1 MSAGS
6 GTSQTSEKAGVVTP
20 LLKFIVV
27 GTITGLGFG
36 LVMAVVS
43 NGFVL
48 GVKDA
53 VIPSRGA
60 VV

>member
-1 MSAGS
+1 MSSRS
-6 GTSQTSEKAGVVTP
+6 GTSHKSEKAGALAP

-36 LVMAVVS
+36 LIMAVVS

-48 GVKDA
+48 AVKTL
-53 VIPSRGA
+53 SSLR
-60 VV
+60 

>member
-1 MSAGS
+1 MSVGS
-6 GTSQTSEKAGVVTP
+6 GTSHNSEKAGAAAP

-36 LVMAVVS
+36 LIMAVVS

-48 GVKDA
+48 GVKT
-53 VIPSRGA
+53 I
-60 VV
+60 